1 MALNRSNELKD
12 LAKWQFN
19 VWLYDMVDLLLR
31 MARESLKKNG
41 Q

>member
-19 VWLYDMVDLLLR
+19 VWLYEMGDLLLR
-31 MARESLKKNG
+31 MAREFEEKI